1 MARVVGLAPSRPPP
15 RAAPSRGVSGRRGP
29 PRVVRARVAATLD
42 ASTNRTTI
50 ASSFRPRL
58 GSLAPPA
65 RRRRR
70 PRAVAAAAAAAASVS
85 SPDDASSS
93 SPTSF
98 PDDASGDEVAVDR
111 KLELAAIVAFAV
123 PLLATNIVT
132 PLLTMTDTAFV
143 GRCAADATI
152 QLAALGVSTPLTD
165 YTVTLA
171 AFIPAGLTNIISN
184 GEARGESSASLG
196 AKTYGALLVSLA
208 LSLAVALVLNLCPET
223 LLAMLNTPTAVMA
236 TATAYTKVRSIGMP
250 AAYLTAAAYA
260 VLVARKDTTSPLACV
275 CLAAVVN
282 VLGDYVAVA
291 VYGGGSVGA
300 AWATTAALYAGCGAF
315 KSGSFRFSPTS
326 RFQ

>member
-1 MARVVGLAPSRPPP
+1 
-15 RAAPSRGVSGRRGP
+15 
-29 PRVVRARVAATLD
+29 
-42 ASTNRTTI
+42 
-50 ASSFRPRL
+50 
-58 GSLAPPA
+58 
-65 RRRRR
+65 
-70 PRAVAAAAAAAASVS
+70 
-85 SPDDASSS
+85 
-93 SPTSF
+93 
-98 PDDASGDEVAVDR
+98 
-111 KLELAAIVAFAV
+111 
-123 PLLATNIVT
+123 
-132 PLLTMTDTAFV
+132 
-143 GRCAADATI
+143 
-152 QLAALGVSTPLTD
+152 
-165 YTVTLA
+165 
-171 AFIPAGLTNIISN
+171 
-184 GEARGESSASLG
+184 
-196 AKTYGALLVSLA
+196 
-208 LSLAVALVLNLCPET
+208 LNLCPET